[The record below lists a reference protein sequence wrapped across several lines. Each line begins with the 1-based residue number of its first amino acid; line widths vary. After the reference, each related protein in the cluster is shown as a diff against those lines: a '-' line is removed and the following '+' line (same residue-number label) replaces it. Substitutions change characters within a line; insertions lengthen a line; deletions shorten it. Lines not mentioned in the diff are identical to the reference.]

1 MVKRCSW
8 GTCKSD
14 SRYPER
20 LKTED
25 GKNIS
30 FHSFPSVKKFKERR
44 ETWIRACCRGDNFE
58 CKKDSYI
65 CSLHFIGQQGP
76 TKENPNPFP
85 ANASE
90 EKVAIHTEI
99 LYFERKVGVRKSK
112 HVVLFH

>member
-8 GTCKSD
+8 GTCKTD
-14 SRYPER
+14 SCYPER
-20 LKTED
+20 LQTED
-25 GKNIS
+25 GKIIS

-44 ETWIRACCRGDNFE
+44 ETWIRACCRGDTFK

-90 EKVAIHTEI
+90 EKVAIYR
-99 LYFERKVGVRKSK
+99 LKYF
-112 HVVLFH
+112 